1 VDTSV
6 GPYTWDY
13 HLITWAV
20 LVLSGVAVVTGHR
33 RLARSAP
40 LPIPWTPRQKR
51 QSGGAWVAAAVA
63 LTWPVADLAAHWS
76 LIALVTQRLILLLA
90 VAPLLL
96 LGLPYDIV
104 QWLTRPRAVD
114 AVLTRLSRPPVA
126 IVVVTVLAVGS
137 MVPIVVHLQST
148 SPLAG
153 GVQDALIVA
162 AGLVLWI
169 PVLGRI
175 PGIVRRR
182 PVVRFGYLVAQA
194 VTPAFLS
201 FIYIF
206 SRHPLY
212 PGFAGSKLATG
223 LQPLNDQQVAGF
235 VSKLTML
242 VVLLTVGG
250 VVLART
256 QATDEDLGE
265 EDPLVWADVE
275 REFER
280 ADRKGSRAAPDGP
293 GPGMAGPDDPT
304 DHPDDPRPD
313 P

>member
-1 VDTSV
+1 MAATT
-6 GPYTWDY
+6 GPYAWDP
-13 HLITWAV
+13 HLASWAILALVAV
-20 LVLSGVAVVTGHR
+20 LVVTGHR

-40 LPIPWTPRQKR
+40 LHIRWTPRQIR
-51 QSGGAWVAAAVA
+51 QFGGALVAAAVA
-63 LTWPVADLAAHWS
+63 TTWPVADLAAHWS
-76 LIALVTQRLILLLA
+76 LIALVTERLILLLA

-96 LGLPYDIV
+96 LGLPYDVV
-104 QWLTRPRAVD
+104 QWMTRPRVVD

-126 IVVVTVLAVGS
+126 IVVVTGLAVGS
-137 MVPIVVHLQST
+137 MVPVLVHLQST
-148 SPLAG
+148 SPLARG
-153 GVQDALIVA
+153 LEDAGTVF

-175 PGIVRRR
+175 PGIVRPR

-212 PGFAGSKLATG
+212 PSFAGSKMATG

-242 VVLLTVGG
+242 AVLLTVGG

-256 QATDEDLGE
+256 QASDEDLGPA
-265 EDPLVWADVE
+265 DPLVWADVE

-280 ADRKGSRAAPDGP
+280 ADRRSARVAPEAPGVGRIGSADAPDP
-293 GPGMAGPDDPT
+293 PDDHGPDG
-304 DHPDDPRPD
+304 
-313 P
+313 